1 MIELIVVVAALF
13 VLAFALCPSIS
24 NAPLQAYM
32 TAVGARGKDIFV
44 AVTRANAEREALGL
58 PSLWP
63 RDPDPAAETNCA
75 GAAGVAFT
83 NSTDYFE
90 WLIRGRGGALAER
103 ELRVTDLDYSKLAG
117 AGVSSCPTN
126 RHLTAK
132 NNMWT
137 VAANMRHDMSDL
149 IPILV
154 TRNIE
159 ATSFAARVTAQ
170 DHKLKSL
177 RFDPGWQTPFRDKG
191 FVMIRKSGAV
201 FKARPKYMKWGVIYQ
216 NQAFDTAQT
225 PDGRVAPP
233 LKYLTPTRVVTPG
246 DQAYAEGA
254 AVAYQLAGGHRGQIK
269 RTASNFISSGR
280 VLVLFLPA
288 IYLFALFV
296 NLANRKRLGVRPLVS
311 APIIGYWS
319 CHCLMASFGVAA
331 RITGDSWCACLSL
344 VALAVGIVLAL
355 VFQRHD
361 PETRRRQIKGLLWL
375 LLFLFVSCSLFPA
388 V

>member
-1 MIELIVVVAALF
+1 MNLKSANGLTLIELVVVMGVLF
-13 VLAFALCPSIS
+13 LLVISFSPCIS
-24 NAPLQAYM
+24 NAPLQANM
-32 TAVGARGKDIFV
+32 TAVGARGRDIFV
-44 AVTRANAEREALGL
+44 AITRADTERAALGL

-63 RDPDPAAETNCA
+63 RDSDLAAETNRMEA
-75 GAAGVAFT
+75 SGVAFT

-90 WLIRGRGGALAER
+90 WLIRGRSGALSER
-103 ELRVTDLDYSKLAG
+103 ELRVTGLDYSKLAG

-149 IPILV
+149 LPILV

-159 ATSFAARVTAQ
+159 ASSLAARVTAQ

-177 RFDPGWQTPFRDKG
+177 RFDPGWETPFGDKG
-191 FVMIRKSGAV
+191 FVMIRKTGAI

-254 AVAYQLAGGHRGQIK
+254 AVAYQLAGGRRGQIK
-269 RTASNFISSGR
+269 LDGQEIVRSLSGMWGTA
-280 VLVLFLPA
+280 
-288 IYLFALFV
+288 
-296 NLANRKRLGVRPLVS
+296 
-311 APIIGYWS
+311 
-319 CHCLMASFGVAA
+319 
-331 RITGDSWCACLSL
+331 
-344 VALAVGIVLAL
+344 
-355 VFQRHD
+355 
-361 PETRRRQIKGLLWL
+361 
-375 LLFLFVSCSLFPA
+375 
-388 V
+388 